1 MVVTNNQED
10 GGYDRFKE
18 LKLLD
23 ETKEG
28 VKGLVD
34 AGLTKLPKIF
44 IHDNLT
50 TCSSHHVGAN
60 IPVIDLGSLHE
71 QGNSL
76 SRHEIVEKVKDACEK
91 WGFFQVVN
99 HDIPKSVLDEMLDG
113 VGRFHEQDSEAK
125 KEFYSRDISKRVY
138 FLTNFDLYTA
148 PSTNWRDTLHCA
160 LSPAPFDPNQLPSVC
175 RDIMME
181 YSNNVKRLGLTLFE
195 LLSEALGLKPS
206 YFKDIDCAE
215 GLFMLAHYF
224 PSCPQPELTLG
235 SSGHWDCSFLTVLLQ
250 DQVGGLQIFHENQWI
265 DIKPVPGA
273 LIINVGDMMQLITN
287 NKFVSSKH
295 RVLAPKIGPRVSV
308 ACFFRQDHPPETF
321 KVYGPIKEL
330 LTEENPPIYKNITV
344 NDLITYQDSIG
355 LNGVSA
361 LEHFKL

>member
-71 QGNSL
+71 Q
-76 SRHEIVEKVKDACEK
+76 
-91 WGFFQVVN
+91 
-99 HDIPKSVLDEMLDG
+99 
-113 VGRFHEQDSEAK
+113 
-125 KEFYSRDISKRVY
+125 
-138 FLTNFDLYTA
+138 A